1 MENKSEYL
9 TLICDQEQRL
19 DVFLASKL
27 SLSRNLASKI
37 VEEGVFVNVKFFTKQ
52 GYKLVINDVIR
63 YKQLILDSKDLKSTN
78 IPLNII
84 YEDDDILVINKQRN
98 VVVHPSSGHN
108 DDTIVNALLFNNKLT
123 NFKSEDIVDNRPGI
137 VHRIDKDTSGLLLIA
152 KTKKSMEILQQMI
165 KDHKVEREYY
175 CIVYG
180 KCKYKKFT
188 TKLPLCKPSN
198 SEQKAYVDVKK
209 GKESITHFENVH
221 CNENYSLLHCSLE
234 TGRTHQIRV
243 SLFYYDMPIL
253 NDPIYNTRKNIQNA
267 DKRGQVLHA
276 YKLIFNHPI
285 TGEKMILH
293 APFDEYFKQCLN
305 TCFPQEEIQLDF

>member
-1 MENKSEYL
+1 MKNLKLWTFMTAALMSS
-9 TLICDQEQRL
+9 TAQ
-19 DVFLASKL
+19 ASSVYVREIKVDGL
-27 SLSRNLASKI
+27 ER
-37 VEEGVFVNVKFFTKQ
+37 VEPETVM
-52 GYKLVINDVIR
+52 
-63 YKQLILDSKDLKSTN
+63 S
-78 IPLNII
+78 
-84 YEDDDILVINKQRN
+84 
-98 VVVHPSSGHN
+98 
-108 DDTIVNALLFNNKLT
+108 
-123 NFKSEDIVDNRPGI
+123 
-137 VHRIDKDTSGLLLIA
+137 
-152 KTKKSMEILQQMI
+152 
-165 KDHKVEREYY
+165 
-175 CIVYG
+175 
-180 KCKYKKFT
+180 
-188 TKLPLCKPSN
+188 
-198 SEQKAYVDVKK
+198 YVDVKK

-305 TCFPQEEIQLDF
+305 KCFPQEEIQLDF